1 MLTKVLHLRLTKVFI
16 KNIKLIHLYFSTFFL
31 VACTGTSF
39 TPDPANAKDI
49 ESLKKQHNKQTERIE
64 QIEQKLKIYET
75 IISNDSLINDEI
87 SQLKHELKYE
97 LNNQLKTTLE
107 KINTD
112 TIEQD
117 YLNILNK
124 VQQKIQILEDRTL
137 YTDSLYF
144 EIVSDMVMVENKI
157 SSLILSFKEMN
168 DLSVNN
174 ITKVIPQI
182 TDEEYTA
189 KYIESLSHYQNAEWD
204 LSLNG
209 FNYLIQVDSN
219 HDLADNC
226 QYWIGE
232 VYYARNDFRRSIK
245 EFEKVYSFPGT
256 NKSDD
261 AQFKMGLCYL
271 NIGQID
277 RAKQEFNNLLEFY
290 PNSEYYKRAQDYIRK
305 N

>member
-1 MLTKVLHLRLTKVFI
+1 MLNKALYLRLTKVFI
-16 KNIKLIHLYFSTFFL
+16 NKIKLISLYISIFFL
-31 VACTGTSF
+31 VVCSGTSF
-39 TPDPANAKDI
+39 SPDPANAMDI
-49 ESLKKQHNKQTERIE
+49 ESLKKLLNQQAEQIE
-64 QIEQKLKIYET
+64 QIEQKLIIYET
-75 IISNDSLINDEI
+75 IIINDSLVNDEI

-97 LNNQLKTTLE
+97 LNNQLKTTLD

-124 VQQKIQILEDRTL
+124 VQQKIKILEDRTF

-168 DLSVNN
+168 DLSVNKT
-174 ITKVIPQI
+174 TKVIPKI
-182 TDEEYTA
+182 TDEEFTA
-189 KYIESLSHYQNAEWD
+189 KYIESLSYYQNAEWD

-232 VYYARNDFRRSIK
+232 VYYARNDFGRSII

-277 RAKQEFNNLLEFY
+277 RAKQEFKNLLEFY
-290 PNSEYYKRAQDYIRK
+290 PNSEYNKRAQDYIRK